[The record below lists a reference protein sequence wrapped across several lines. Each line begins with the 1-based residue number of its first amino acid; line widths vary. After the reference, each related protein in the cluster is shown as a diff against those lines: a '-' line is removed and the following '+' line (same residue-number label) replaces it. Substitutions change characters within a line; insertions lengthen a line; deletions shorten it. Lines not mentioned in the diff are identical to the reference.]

1 MRQPIAIDDR
11 ELVMSCSLGVAIYPD
26 DGTDEIA
33 LTKNADTAMYQAKE
47 NGRDSVRRNTS
58 DKPTSARV
66 LTGS

>member
-1 MRQPIAIDDR
+1 
-11 ELVMSCSLGVAIYPD
+11 MSCSLGVAIYPD